1 MNSTENV
8 VIVDVRRKI
17 SGQGN
22 VYHELDFINLVPVSD
37 NPNENVQ
44 QKFNKVYAGNLQ
56 NPQEA
61 HNLIGK
67 TAQVVCNF
75 YPITRKVG
83 DKEFSEIKMNLVSIS
98 ALTEKK

>member
-1 MNSTENV
+1 MNSTEKV
-8 VIVDVRRKI
+8 VLVDVRRKI

-22 VYHELDFINLVPVSD
+22 VYHELDFIHLVPVSD

-44 QKFNKVYAGNLQ
+44 QKFNKVYAGNLT
-56 NPQEA
+56 NAPEA

-67 TAQVVCNF
+67 VCEVTCNF
-75 YPITRKVG
+75 YPITKKVG

-98 ALTEKK
+98 ALPDKK